1 MFSWTRLP
9 IFFYSIALLPIIMA
23 LPYAGDGEPEVLS
36 ADKKK
41 KDILNLLL
49 VVAAIDLIVI
59 ATYFYLVLGLGWDP
73 TMALIPL
80 LAVSM
85 ATGLY
90 FAWQKGKIETGR

>member
-1 MFSWTRLP
+1 
-9 IFFYSIALLPIIMA
+9 MA
-23 LPYAGDGEPEVLS
+23 LPYARDEGPEPLP
-36 ADKKK
+36 ADEKKK
-41 KDILNLLL
+41 AILNLLL
-49 VVAAIDLIVI
+49 VVAAIDFIVI

-73 TMALIPL
+73 TIALIPL